1 MAAISRLADRKPLVF
16 GLVALLTW
24 IVLDALILG
33 VLTILFR
40 MPIANPFVQVA
51 GTLSATCILLL
62 IASRLGWLHR
72 IGLTDFGTLP
82 TWVLTVV
89 LALYVVM
96 SGFYPF
102 FGNFTFDP
110 RSLVDTPEA
119 RAILLQ
125 ALLVGFVEETVFRGI
140 LLYAL
145 VRVWGQ
151 TRRGLIASVVVQA
164 ALFGILHASQVFFGA
179 TPAAALANVL
189 ETFIFGL
196 GLGALVLS
204 VGTLWPAIVLHT
216 VSNSFILIKGLSSRW
231 IDPVFLGYLGEAF
244 LELPLSLFG
253 LWMMVKARSVRQ
265 PAPRPMLETN
275 LEA

>member
-1 MAAISRLADRKPLVF
+1 MAAISRFADRKPLMF
-16 GLVALLTW
+16 GLGALLAW
-24 IVLDALILG
+24 IVLDALVLG
-33 VLTILFR
+33 VLTLLLK

-62 IASRLGWLHR
+62 MASRLGWLHR
-72 IGLTDFGTLP
+72 IGLTDFGTLA
-82 TWVLTVV
+82 TWGLTLILV
-89 LALYVVM
+89 LYVVI

-102 FGNFTFDP
+102 FGDLTFDP

-151 TRRGLIASVVVQA
+151 TRRGLVASVVVQA
-164 ALFGILHASQVFFGA
+164 ALFGILHALQVLFGA
-179 TPAAALANVL
+179 APSAALANVL
-189 ETFIFGL
+189 ETFVFGL

-216 VSNSFILIKGLSSRW
+216 ASNSFILIKGLSSQW
-231 IDPVFLGYLGEAF
+231 IDPVFLGYLGEALF
-244 LELPLSLFG
+244 ELPLALLG
-253 LWMMVKARSVRQ
+253 LWMMVKVRSVRQ
-265 PAPRPMLETN
+265 PAPRTMLETN